1 MILDAQAVP
10 SDAQAITV
18 TANSTNVY
26 DLMAARDLG
35 PGADVW
41 LTLIV
46 NTAFTASGS
55 ATLTIALVAADD
67 AALSTNA
74 TTLWTTA
81 AIGKATLVAGYKL
94 AVEVPPNPV
103 YPKGQRYLGIV
114 YTVAT
119 GPMTAGKITAAFTN
133 EQYDASGAFYPRAA
147 YNVV

>member
-1 MILDAQAVP
+1 MLLDAQAVL
-10 SDAQAITV
+10 SDAQAITA

-35 PGADVW
+35 PGEDVW

-46 NTAFTASGS
+46 GTSFTASGS

-81 AIGKATLVAGYKL
+81 AIGKATLVAGYKR
-94 AVEVPPNPV
+94 AVEVPPNPT
-103 YPKGQRYLGIV
+103 YPLGQRYLGLI

-119 GPMTAGKITAAFTN
+119 GPMTAGKITAALTN
-133 EQYDASGAFYPRAA
+133 EQYDASGTFYPRASFVNA
-147 YNVV
+147 